1 MPSIYILDNYNNYFN
16 REIKTPKQKVAEYP
30 NPYYYENSSV
40 LNFNPDDGVSTS
52 YLSGRQS
59 NPYDGLGDYLL
70 YSDDGINVSSRWF
83 IIESKRK
90 CAGQYDLSLKRD
102 VIADNYDSVITSDCF
117 VEKATVNDDSKLIY
131 NQEAM
136 TTNQI
141 KTSET
146 QLMDESKMAWI
157 VGFVNRDAEART
169 IAINS
174 TVIPDKKYNSFED
187 WPYYKYIGNGVASSL
202 STLIKAY
209 IIRVINESI
218 TEYQSQKQVVSFTTT
233 RVNIKD
239 TSENFLT
246 ANAYKYR
253 GTTSDFK
260 TYLNPKRSTIRG
272 ALNSNLTEYFT
283 NIPEENETDF
293 YGIQAEEGKILEIG
307 GRFYNI
313 TLDRSNSYSQTADIK
328 SGTTYDTWNTI
339 FNDYGNYI
347 SGTPIYK
354 ASLSA
359 SIIKPVLTPVV
370 EGEYTIDY
378 PAKTAHLI
386 NKDAPFDLFCIP
398 YSDDMTIQVG
408 SSMISAN
415 KQFAMSIAS
424 ELGRNLAA
432 DCFDI
437 QLLPYCPMT
446 GYTVIGK
453 LFDINSDDSNRYTA
467 IKKDND
473 TVYWMFWSASNSGTF
488 NIQKKLLVEN
498 KKIENQCNMYR
509 LVSPNYSGQFEFNLA
524 KNGGI
529 NYFNVDYTYLPV
541 SSYIHVNPDFKELY
555 GNDYN
560 DARGLIC
567 QGDFSIMYLS
577 DAWINYQQQNKNYNQ
592 IFGREIQ
599 NMDIN
604 RKYQRGQEIASGITG
619 ALSTGA
625 TLTLIN
631 PIAGAIGTAL
641 SAGGAAGDIAI
652 SEKLYQ
658 ESKLFK
664 KDIHDMQLENIQ
676 ALPNSIAKTTAY
688 TENNKIFPTLEYYT
702 CTDEEKQLVAKAISN
717 MGMTVNAMG
726 KPQDY
731 ISNEWNYGTIQD
743 RGFFKATLIKIDN
756 LNEDYHMA
764 QSIAQELSLGVYIKG
779 E

>member
-16 REIKTPKQKVAEYP
+16 REIKTPRQTLAEYP
-30 NPYYYENSSV
+30 DPYYYENSSV
-40 LNFNPDDGVSTS
+40 LNFNPGDGVSTS
-52 YLSGRQS
+52 HSLGRQT

-70 YSDDGINVSSRWF
+70 YSDDGVNVSSRWF
-83 IIESKRK
+83 IIDSKRK
-90 CAGQYDLSLKRD
+90 CAGQYDVSLKRD
-102 VIADNYDSVITSDCF
+102 VIADNYESVITSDCF
-117 VEKATVNDDSKLIY
+117 VEKATVNNDSKLIY
-131 NQEAM
+131 NQESM

-146 QLMDESKMAWI
+146 PLIDESKMAWI
-157 VGFVNRDAEART
+157 VGFVNREAEAKT
-169 IAINS
+169 FSINS
-174 TVIPDKKYNSFED
+174 SVVADYEMSSYKYKDYFNKDANSFTFIDGYVYVTNTQYSSSPFASKFVLDQYANQTNLGNSTSKGDYTYTDQNGTLKSYIQSNGLNLALNISTKHSLYDGISSDSNYNSLL
-187 WPYYKYIGNGVASSL
+187 Y
-202 STLIKAY
+202 
-209 IIRVINESI
+209 
-218 TEYQSQKQVVSFTTT
+218 
-233 RVNIKD
+233 
-239 TSENFLT
+239 
-246 ANAYKYR
+246 
-253 GTTSDFK
+253 
-260 TYLNPKRSTIRG
+260 
-272 ALNSNLTEYFT
+272 
-283 NIPEENETDF
+283 
-293 YGIQAEEGKILEIG
+293 EEGKIVRDGTDFYKIG
-307 GRFYNI
+307 TKIETHERTYRI
-313 TLDRSNSYSQTADIK
+313 TEDKDGEYLLTYLTNFMKNFRGYK
-328 SGTTYDTWNTI
+328 SGTPYFEIYIKYD
-339 FNDYGNYI
+339 
-347 SGTPIYK
+347 
-354 ASLSA
+354 SLRLT
-359 SIIKPVLTPVV
+359 KTPVV

-378 PAKTAHLI
+378 PGKTGHLI
-386 NKDAPFDLFCIP
+386 NKDAPFDVFCIP
-398 YSDDMTIQVG
+398 YSDDMQIQVG
-408 SSMISAN
+408 SSVVQAN

-424 ELGRNLAA
+424 ELGRNLAGN
-432 DCFDI
+432 CYDI

-446 GYTVIGK
+446 GYTVTDNI
-453 LFDINSDDSNRYTA
+453 FDINSSDEKRRTA
-467 IKKDND
+467 IKKGSNI
-473 TVYWMFWSASNSGTF
+473 VYWMFWSTSNSGSF
-488 NIQKKLLVEN
+488 NIQKTLLVEN
-498 KKIENQCNMYR
+498 KKIENQCDMYR

-524 KNGGI
+524 KNGGV
-529 NYFNVDYTYLPV
+529 NSFNIDYTYLPV

-625 TLTLIN
+625 TLTLLN
-631 PIAGAIGTAL
+631 PIAGAIGTAV
-641 SAGGAAGDIAI
+641 SAGAAAGDIAI

-658 ESKLFK
+658 EAKSFK

-702 CTDEEKQLVAKAISN
+702 CTDEEKTLVAKAISN

-731 ISNEWNYGTIQD
+731 INNDWNYGTIQD